1 MLSARGD
8 AGLVKG
14 SKDKSSGQRRFGGFK
29 HPSCSEHKQ
38 TAAPGPLLYP
48 AHGRSSECPQPTQ
61 PADPRN
67 LPPLRLEQFTR
78 AQHFHQQANPLMAL
92 AGLR

>member
-38 TAAPGPLLYP
+38 TELHPAPCFTQRTAGALSARSQRSLLIP
-48 AHGRSSECPQPTQ
+48 ETC
-61 PADPRN
+61 
-67 LPPLRLEQFTR
+67 LPF
-78 AQHFHQQANPLMAL
+78 
-92 AGLR
+92 GLSNSPVPNISISKRTH